1 MIETN
6 IKDRIPTYPG
16 RVKLSP
22 VAGQTNV
29 YDMSRADAP
38 IEEGTPINKA
48 TLDSVITSRLTG
60 RYYIPSVEYGIGSS
74 RPNLTTSPLPTS
86 GWVYTD
92 DGYNKATSG
101 AYLLESES
109 NNGSG
114 WRVDGALTSTGWQNI
129 GTRESW
135 FRIYHAA
142 NIMVKKVS
150 FAVSCQYSARLQ
162 SIKIQGST
170 NGTTWVDLYTTTS
183 ITQNSVVSYTLTK
196 SGDYSHYR
204 VYFVS
209 SDSNRVTVKNFKYE
223 LYDINTY
230 TNKYTITTGVPAT
243 YDVEQ
248 RILIKTP
255 SNVSNFAVT
264 SNTLNGIIIDA
275 VLLPSTRYEL
285 VYNGVYFN
293 AKGV

>member
-29 YDMSRADAP
+29 YDMTRADAP
-38 IEEGTPINKA
+38 IEEGTPLNKA
-48 TLDSVITSRLTG
+48 TLDSFITSRLTG
-60 RYYIPSVEYGIGSS
+60 RYYIPNVEYGIGNS
-74 RPNLTTSPLPTS
+74 RKDLTTSPLPTS

-92 DGYNKATSG
+92 DGYNTATSG
-101 AYLLESES
+101 AYMLVSES

-114 WRVDGALTSTGWQNI
+114 WRIDGALTSKGWQNI
-129 GTRESW
+129 GTRNSY
-135 FRIYHAA
+135 FIIYHAA

-150 FAVSCQYSARLQ
+150 FTVTSQYSSYLK
-162 SIKIQGST
+162 SITIQGST

-183 ITQNSVVSYTLTK
+183 ITKDTVVSYTFTK
-196 SGDYSHYR
+196 TGDYSFYK
-204 VYFVS
+204 VNFVS
-209 SDSNRVTVKNFKYE
+209 DESNRVTVKNFKYE

-230 TNKYTITTGVPAT
+230 TNAYTITTGVPTT

-248 RILIKTP
+248 RLLLKTP
-255 SNVSNFAVT
+255 SNVNTFAVT
-264 SNTLNGIIIDA
+264 SNTFNGIIIDA

>member
-1 MIETN
+1 MIEKD

-16 RVKLSP
+16 RVQLVP
-22 VAGQTNV
+22 VDGQPNV

-48 TLDSVITSRLTG
+48 TLDSFATSRLTG
-60 RYYIPSVEYGIGSS
+60 RYYVPDVEYAIGNS
-74 RPNLTTSPLPTS
+74 RKDLTASPVPTS
-86 GWVYTD
+86 GWIYTD

-101 AYLLESES
+101 AYAIESES

-114 WRVDGALTSTGWQNI
+114 WRVDGALTSTGWQNL

-135 FRIYHAA
+135 FKIYHSA

-150 FAVSCQYSARLQ
+150 FTVTTQYSSRLG

-170 NGTTWVDLYTTTS
+170 NGTSWTDLLTVTS
-183 ITQNSVVSYTLTK
+183 ITQGSQVSYTLSKT
-196 SGDYSHYR
+196 GDYSHYR

-209 SDSNRVTVKNFKYE
+209 NESNRVTVKNFKYE
-223 LYDINTY
+223 LYDVNTYANTY
-230 TNKYTITTGVPAT
+230 TIPKGVPSEFT
-243 YDVEQ
+243 TEQ
-248 RILIKTP
+248 IILIKTP
-255 SNVSNFAVT
+255 ANVNTFAVVA
-264 SNTLNGIIIDA
+264 NTLNGITVST

-285 VYNGVYFN
+285 IYNGVYFT